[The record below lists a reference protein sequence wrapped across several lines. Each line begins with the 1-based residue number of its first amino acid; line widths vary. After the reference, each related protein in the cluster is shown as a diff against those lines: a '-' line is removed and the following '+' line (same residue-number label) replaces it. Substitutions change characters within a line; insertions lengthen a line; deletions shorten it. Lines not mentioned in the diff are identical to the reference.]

1 VKAVEAESKRAEYN
15 EEEELFFGNDVY
27 PCLLFFNKNTGKTRK
42 ESVPLAIRLKS
53 NMGIL

>member
-27 PCLLFFNKNTGKTRK
+27 PCLLFYNKNTGKTRK